1 MSFSRT
7 ARILAALSLLG
18 ALSGCGIPDLVA
30 HGVKEIE
37 RSNRSGGQSSA
48 PPQPA
53 GQAQPQYQSRTEDE
67 PPPPSAP
74 AAARRSSVTVEELKP

>member
-1 MSFSRT
+1 MVFSRT
-7 ARILAALSLLG
+7 VRMLAALSLLG
-18 ALSGCGIPDLVA
+18 CLSGCGIPDLVA

-37 RSNRSGGQSSA
+37 KSNRSGGQSSA
-48 PPQPA
+48 SSQPA
-53 GQAQPQYQSRTEDE
+53 QAQPQYQSRTEEE